1 MNKKGYEFREF
12 VNACNQNQFIIGQGN
27 PLSNILI
34 IGCEPN
40 DTDELKINNK
50 THTNECLNNINGK
63 SFKDLWKFHKKRNE
77 GWTWSKY
84 QKIINVVYP
93 DRKHINGIIDFEE
106 MAFCTELNNVCAR
119 HSADADK
126 STISSKLDLFRT
138 SNFIQSF
145 PVVILACGRYI
156 NNYGEDRQID
166 DTFGVKYF
174 QDGGSEL
181 KQNYWIHY
189 SINPDS
195 PKLVIHTRQ
204 LSGPIKNDLLFT
216 IGKTIKEFLEST
228 KLP

>member
-1 MNKKGYEFREF
+1 
-12 VNACNQNQFIIGQGN
+12 
-27 PLSNILI
+27 
-34 IGCEPN
+34 
-40 DTDELKINNK
+40 
-50 THTNECLNNINGK
+50 
-63 SFKDLWKFHKKRNE
+63 
-77 GWTWSKY
+77 
-84 QKIINVVYP
+84 
-93 DRKHINGIIDFEE
+93 

-204 LSGPIKNDLLFT
+204 LSGPIKNDLLFN
-216 IGKTIKEFLEST
+216 IGKTIKEFLESA

>member
-84 QKIINVVYP
+84 QKII
-93 DRKHINGIIDFEE
+93 I
-106 MAFCTELNNVCAR
+106 MQT
-119 HSADADK
+119 
-126 STISSKLDLFRT
+126 
-138 SNFIQSF
+138 Q
-145 PVVILACGRYI
+145 
-156 NNYGEDRQID
+156 
-166 DTFGVKYF
+166 
-174 QDGGSEL
+174 
-181 KQNYWIHY
+181 
-189 SINPDS
+189 
-195 PKLVIHTRQ
+195 
-204 LSGPIKNDLLFT
+204 
-216 IGKTIKEFLEST
+216 
-228 KLP
+228 